1 MTGVIMLSAVMLGVD
16 MLIVAL
22 LSVVMLGID
31 TLIAAM
37 LSVAAPVSMP
47 KILI

>member
-1 MTGVIMLSAVMLGVD
+1 MLSAVMLGVN

-22 LSVVMLGID
+22 LSVVMLSIYM
-31 TLIAAM
+31 LIIAM
-37 LSVAAPVSMP
+37 LSVEAPVSMP